1 MAFFCKNGMS
11 NIGPV
16 LSVFTRHARMDVTKV
31 EFSDL
36 HYLSRYI
43 KQFPSWKVFLR
54 DNQSKTL
61 GLVCLLIGIGF
72 IIVFIYCIL
81 TKSSIKISLNSYNY
95 TYVTVAHK
103 LNITGYMGPVILPT
117 SYYVYLLQTTFQSI
131 CCPDYTSRRCRSKCL
146 TTMYLSSDPLQL
158 LLEFG
163 SSNRLLKTEMEG
175 IKLARRSRLSLWP
188 ARGQDWK
195 WKRSIFIS
203 LENVRTSLVLI
214 LMYLTD
220 TEKRWEREWLRE
232 WSSRNLN
239 YWLCRYYN

>member
-72 IIVFIYCIL
+72 IIVFICCIL

-146 TTMYLSSDPLQL
+146 PTMYLSSDPLQL

-163 SSNRLLKTEMEG
+163 SNLEVPIVCWRWRWKGLN
-175 IKLARRSRLSLWP
+175 WP
-188 ARGQDWK
+188 EDPGSVYGQPGAKIGNEKEVFLYRWK
-195 WKRSIFIS
+195 
-203 LENVRTSLVLI
+203 
-214 LMYLTD
+214 M
-220 TEKRWEREWLRE
+220 
-232 WSSRNLN
+232 
-239 YWLCRYYN
+239 

>member
-1 MAFFCKNGMS
+1 MKLFWHFFCKNGMS

-131 CCPDYTSRRCRSKCL
+131 CCPDYT
-146 TTMYLSSDPLQL
+146 LSVKVSTNDVPLIRPTSVVIRVWKFQ
-158 LLEFG
+158 
-163 SSNRLLKTEMEG
+163 SSVEDGDGR
-175 IKLARRSRLSLWP
+175 
-188 ARGQDWK
+188 D
-195 WKRSIFIS
+195 
-203 LENVRTSLVLI
+203 
-214 LMYLTD
+214 
-220 TEKRWEREWLRE
+220 
-232 WSSRNLN
+232 
-239 YWLCRYYN
+239 